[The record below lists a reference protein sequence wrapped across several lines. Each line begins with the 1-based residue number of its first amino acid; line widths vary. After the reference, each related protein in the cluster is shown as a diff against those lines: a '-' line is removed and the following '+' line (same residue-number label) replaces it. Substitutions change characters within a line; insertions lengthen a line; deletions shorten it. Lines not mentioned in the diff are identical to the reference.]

1 MNQSKLM
8 FTNKQN
14 SYKIKRSQKGSFL
27 LCLLTWEEGMEKT
40 FIMSVKKKYEVHV
53 TTDLNCEETYAPE
66 GDNTIDL
73 EKNLENIISFF
84 IYPIYL
90 IYNFLYTNFHSI
102 IIFIYVI
109 GMATSDLRI
118 SILVSVF
125 SLFLTCSLLS
135 KFEWTHIEFCILI
148 NISFALLTSIILIRL
163 SPYITMPK
171 WLKFLSLNN
180 LGNTITYICIMI
192 TLIDLAIGNN
202 HKY

>member
-1 MNQSKLM
+1 M
-8 FTNKQN
+8 
-14 SYKIKRSQKGSFL
+14 
-27 LCLLTWEEGMEKT
+27 
-40 FIMSVKKKYEVHV
+40 
-53 TTDLNCEETYAPE
+53 
-66 GDNTIDL
+66 
-73 EKNLENIISFF
+73 
-84 IYPIYL
+84 
-90 IYNFLYTNFHSI
+90 
-102 IIFIYVI
+102 YVI
-109 GMATSDLRI
+109 GMATSDLCI

>member
-1 MNQSKLM
+1 
-8 FTNKQN
+8 
-14 SYKIKRSQKGSFL
+14 
-27 LCLLTWEEGMEKT
+27 MEKT

-53 TTDLNCEETYAPE
+53 TTDLNCKEVYIPAKRNKT
-66 GDNTIDL
+66 NL
-73 EKNLENIISFF
+73 EKLFEDLVSI
-84 IYPIYL
+84 PAYL
-90 IYNFLYTNFHSI
+90 IYLVYSKFCKTKTFITIEKFFCYTNHFFECLSLFGKLI
-102 IIFIYVI
+102 LYLGILIMYVI